1 MPKASDLLFEGNIK
15 HLHKLSR
22 QTFSLSFISP
32 RKVTLYSF
40 KFFANLSNFVALLGG
55 SIKKNQSI
63 SGDMAD
69 ILSNLYLAHS
79 IVWYENKNNVSS
91 FMKDYCIKRLMYEN
105 SSIRMQRHV

>member
-40 KFFANLSNFVALLGG
+40 KLFANLSNLYFKSPSPAITSLKFVPAIAL
-55 SIKKNQSI
+55 N
-63 SGDMAD
+63 A
-69 ILSNLYLAHS
+69 
-79 IVWYENKNNVSS
+79 
-91 FMKDYCIKRLMYEN
+91 N
-105 SSIRMQRHV
+105 SRPL